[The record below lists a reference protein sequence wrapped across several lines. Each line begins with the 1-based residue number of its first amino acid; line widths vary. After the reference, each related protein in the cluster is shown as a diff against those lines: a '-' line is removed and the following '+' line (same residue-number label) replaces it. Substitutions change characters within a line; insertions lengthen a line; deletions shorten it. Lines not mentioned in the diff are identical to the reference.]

1 MYSQEERKAIYDRI
15 CTGIAE
21 GKSLRSLCETG
32 KPSLAVI
39 RLWLQQD
46 AEFLAQYAHAREQ
59 QADYYADEIIEIS
72 DTERDP
78 AIARNRMDARKWK
91 ASKLKPK
98 VYGDRLAHVGGD
110 KDDNPIRQEVTL
122 EADAFTRAIAG
133 LVARSG
139 ESGTTG

>member
-15 CTGIAE
+15 CTGIAN
-21 GKSLRSLCETG
+21 GQSLRSLCEG
-32 KPSLAVI
+32 RSPSIDTI
-39 RLWLQQD
+39 RVWLQED
-46 AEFLAQYAHAREQ
+46 NAFSAQYARAREE

-72 DTERDP
+72 DTEKDP
-78 AIARNRMDARKWK
+78 AVARNRMDARKWK

-122 EADAFTRAIAG
+122 EADAFTRAITG

-139 ESGTTG
+139 ASGTTG